1 LQYFQNYNPLNNVFL
16 STLAAALPVVTLLYL
31 LALHPTKS
39 NRGDFHKGIAAHK
52 AAAIAVAIAL
62 LIALFVFKMPAKTA
76 GMSLLYGAM
85 FGLFPIGWII
95 IAAMFLYTITVV
107 SGLFEVLKDSVAS
120 LSSDRRIQAILIAFS
135 FGAFI
140 EGAAGFGTPVAISGA
155 LMVGLGFRPL
165 QAAIL
170 CLIANTAPVA
180 YGALGTPI
188 TGLSGVTGIP
198 EMLISRM
205 AARQLPFFS
214 LIVPIWMTAVQI
226 RMDRQPWRRV
236 FEIWP
241 VLLVAGAS
249 FAITQFVIGNFINF
263 QLVDILG
270 GVASMAAVALFT
282 RVWRPLNPYGNTD
295 QPAPPAASQIRSEVT
310 PPVLDYHAL
319 RTHPSAPV
327 FKAWL
332 PWALLTVIVFAWGEP
347 HVKSR
352 LEKMPHSVLVWKVPQ
367 VHGNVYRTPPVV
379 EKKTIDKA
387 EYKFNW
393 LTAPGTAIL
402 IAALLTG
409 IMTQLSATQWT
420 QSILITASRL
430 RLPILTICLILAMGF
445 ITKYSGMD
453 AVLGL
458 AFTHTGK
465 LYPFFAAM
473 LGWLGVALTGSD
485 TSSNV
490 MFGSMQKIT
499 AEQAGLPVVLIVTA
513 NSTGGVMGKMIDAQ
527 SIVVATAAC
536 YEDREEGKL
545 AAGPIFRGVLIHSLL
560 LAMLMGILVMLQ
572 AYVFPGMIPK

>member
-1 LQYFQNYNPLNNVFL
+1 LEYLQNYNPLGNTL
-16 STLAAALPVVTLLYL
+16 ASTLVAALPVVTLLYF

-39 NRGDFHKGIAAHK
+39 NRGELHKGIAAHK
-52 AAAIAVAIAL
+52 AASIAV
-62 LIALFVFKMPAKTA
+62 LIALCISIFIFKMPAKTA
-76 GMSLLYGAM
+76 GMSLLYGAA
-85 FGLFPIGWII
+85 FGLFPIGWIV
-95 IAAMFLYTITVV
+95 IAAMFLYIITVV
-107 SGLFEVLKDSVAS
+107 IGLFEILKDSVAS
-120 LSSDRRIQAILIAFS
+120 LPSDRRIQAILIAFS
-135 FGAFI
+135 FGAFV

-165 QAAIL
+165 EAAIL

-188 TGLSGVTGIP
+188 TALSTVTGLP

-214 LIVPIWMTAVQI
+214 LIVPIWMTAVQV
-226 RMDRQPWRRV
+226 RMDRQPWSKV
-236 FEIWP
+236 WEVWP
-241 VLLVAGAS
+241 ALLVAGGS
-249 FAITQFVIGNFINF
+249 FAITQFIIGNFVNY

-270 GVASMAAVALFT
+270 GVASMAALAVFT
-282 RVWRPLNPYGNTD
+282 RVWRPGNTYTHEGH
-295 QPAPPAASQIRSEVT
+295 QTLIPKKHPPQ
-310 PPVLDYHAL
+310 L
-319 RTHPSAPV
+319 V
-327 FKAWL
+327 FRAWL
-332 PWALLTVIVFAWGEP
+332 PWALLTVIVFAWGYP
-347 HVKSR
+347 PVKSR
-352 LEKMPHSVLVWKVPQ
+352 LEKIPHSVISWKVNQ
-367 VHGNVYRTPPVV
+367 VHSIVYRTPPVV

-387 EYKFNW
+387 VYDFKW
-393 LTAPGTAIL
+393 LSAPGTAIF
-402 IAALLTG
+402 ISALLTG
-409 IMTQLSATQWT
+409 LLTQLNVLQWR

-430 RLPILTICLILAMGF
+430 RLPILTICLILSMGF

-458 AFTHTGK
+458 AFTKTGW

-536 YEDREEGKL
+536 YENREEGKL
-545 AAGPIFRGVLIHSLL
+545 AAGPIFRGVLVHSLL
-560 LAMLMGILVMLQ
+560 LAMLMGMLVMLQ
-572 AYVFPGMIPK
+572 AYVFRGMIPK